1 MAPSVINPPD
11 FPQAVGELTK
21 SGANRIVKDTAPS
34 ILSSNGTSTLQ
45 ELDASKIT
53 FTRNPNPRAVPEPG
67 SAEEAGMA
75 LFVIYHT
82 LQPLMPL
89 Y

>member
-1 MAPSVINPPD
+1 MAPSVINSPD
-11 FPQAVGELTK
+11 YPQAVGELTEL
-21 SGANRIVKDTAPS
+21 GANRIIKDTAPS
-34 ILSSNGTSTLQ
+34 IVSSNGTSTLQ

-75 LFVIYHT
+75 LFV
-82 LQPLMPL
+82 LASSPPPPC
-89 Y
+89 